1 MNSRRKKYLL
11 PVELPIHQNIAVNIL
26 LTLLLSMTTEAENT
40 QNTTSPSIFEVCPR
54 GLFLL
59 DRPAKGPSTPY
70 LTPASSRTCVT
81 VCPLGFYSS
90 IKFKN
95 KPSFADLHS
104 GHPGRQA
111 ALLCLPCPSQ
121 CTACLGPKSC
131 FVCDA
136 QWIRKHSAA
145 FQHES
150 KADQEKLLI
159 SSRNDCH
166 TWEKIVARD
175 RKLIYS
181 EKSNKSL
188 GTVALMVALAAMFS
202 AILVFSLYRL
212 HWERRQGSRG
222 SNGPSI
228 CRSSWDWITG
238 CWERKK
244 YSAITSDERAMWS
257 KTEETTIFRDVEF
270 RDGTGDTSTSRSET
284 GVVQA
289 GDSDFDN

>member
-1 MNSRRKKYLL
+1 MKSRKKDLS
-11 PVELPIHQNIAVNIL
+11 VERSTQQNVAVNIL
-26 LTLLLSMTTEAENT
+26 VTLILSMTTEAEIT
-40 QNTTSPSIFEVCPR
+40 QNTTSSSIFEVCPR

-59 DRPAKGPSTPY
+59 DRPPKSPSTPY
-70 LTPASSRTCVT
+70 LTPASSRTCVK

-104 GHPGRQA
+104 GHPRRQA

-136 QWIRKHSAA
+136 TWIQKHSAA
-145 FQHES
+145 FQHET
-150 KADQEKLLI
+150 KADQEKILI
-159 SSRNDCH
+159 SSRDDCH
-166 TWEKIVARD
+166 TWEKIVNRD
-175 RKLIYS
+175 HKLVSS
-181 EKSNKSL
+181 EKSKSL

-202 AILVFSLYRL
+202 AVLVFSLYRL

-222 SNGPSI
+222 SNGPTI

-270 RDGTGDTSTSRSET
+270 RDGTGNSSASRSET
-284 GVVQA
+284 GVAQA
-289 GDSDFDN
+289 EDSDFDN